1 MPAKS
6 KAQRKATGMALAA
19 KKGKIPMS
27 QLKGPSA
34 SMAKSMSK
42 SQLEDYAK
50 TSEKGLPEHIKK
62 AMKHKKK

>member
-6 KAQRKATGMALAA
+6 KAQRKAMGMALAA

-27 QLKGPSA
+27 ELKGPSMG
-34 SMAKSMSK
+34 MAKSMSK
-42 SQLEDYAK
+42 SQLSDYAK

-62 AMKHKKK
+62 AIRHKKK